1 MELRAW
7 LDSFWDD
14 ALEAFRMEPKT
25 SHKATKKNK
34 QSGKVVEQAVPRRM
48 TGGSQNRRQIG

>member
-14 ALEAFRMEPKT
+14 ALEAFRMEPET

-34 QSGKVVEQAVPRRM
+34 QSGK
-48 TGGSQNRRQIG
+48 GC